1 MHSSIGQESTTPETS
16 PYIDRWLPVVMDI
29 NYIWFSISQ
38 MFILRLSFYSVFYEI
53 FRKSKVFC
61 LSYFRYGD
69 KVPRSVAGRLFGVVW
84 INVGLVILAIF
95 MGMITASLFSNSLEQ
110 ISNLYGMP
118 VNKQVLKT
126 RISTKN
132 KQITL
137 VILNKVH

>member
-1 MHSSIGQESTTPETS
+1 MHSSIGQGSTTPETS
-16 PYIDRWLPVVMDI
+16 PYIDRWLPVAMDI

-53 FRKSKVFC
+53 FRKSNVFC

-118 VNKQVLKT
+118 VNKQLLKQEFQLKT
-126 RISTKN
+126 N
-132 KQITL
+132 K
-137 VILNKVH
+137 